1 MKKSRSTIFREQLRS
16 AITAAGLTQS
26 DAAKY
31 LGISATTLESWLTDS
46 EKWGRVPH
54 PLMQRGAMYK
64 LWMKTSKT
72 QKKNLTPDI
81 HLRGL
86 NLQQLEVT
94 MSNFQSLMR
103 RADSM
108 RRIESDYLREAWW
121 TGYIK
126 GLRRAHHGERFGT
139 EAEHELWKSAADS
152 SDPSRAALGRGY
164 RAGLTLEA
172 HDPS

>member
-72 QKKNLTPDI
+72 QKKKKPYSGYT
-81 HLRGL
+81 
-86 NLQQLEVT
+86 
-94 MSNFQSLMR
+94 F
-103 RADSM
+103 A
-108 RRIESDYLREAWW
+108 RIKSTA
-121 TGYIK
+121 TG
-126 GLRRAHHGERFGT
+126 GNDE
-139 EAEHELWKSAADS
+139 
-152 SDPSRAALGRGY
+152 
-164 RAGLTLEA
+164 
-172 HDPS
+172 